1 VFASAWSPPLPDELA
16 ALFEDARRRL
26 VRSEGELADLL
37 LEVLAA
43 INEDLPGH
51 AELLWDRL

>member
-1 VFASAWSPPLPDELA
+1 
-16 ALFEDARRRL
+16 LFEDARRRL